1 MGTKQGHK
9 FMTVEHRATCV
20 NVVDGDTWDLLVDRG
35 FHDYKLARFRLVG
48 YDAYELRRGSEE
60 EKEKGR
66 NAKELTIEWLQP
78 LGVKHIF
85 DISHWPLRIKT
96 QKDPG
101 NFGRW
106 LADLWF
112 LNEDGEERHLGDA
125 LVEAG
130 VAVKL
135 AKKP

>member
-1 MGTKQGHK
+1 MTTKHGHE
-9 FMTVEHRATCV
+9 FMTIEHRATCV

-35 FHDYKLARFRLVG
+35 FHDYKLSRFRLIG
-48 YDAYELRRGSEE
+48 YDAYELRRGTDE
-60 EKEKGR
+60 EKEKGKD
-66 NAKELTIEWLQP
+66 AKELAISWLQP

-96 QKDPG
+96 HKDPG

-112 LNEDGEERHLGDA
+112 LNDAGEEVHLGDA

-130 VAVKL
+130 VATKR
-135 AKKP
+135 AKP